1 MASKKDRIRY
11 IPIDERDRSTVRA
24 VILARSSNPGA
35 RPEDMESQVTQCADF
50 IRDMGWRLA
59 FPPYSFTESKTGM
72 RNVERPVL
80 DKVLKLAMDDEID
93 VIVCLRLARIDRRPG
108 RRYQAVETAR
118 DYGVEFRFPKYAADR
133 GRYPGGVA
141 GLLEQ
146 FRDDIVDEQEAK
158 NIHERMNPG
167 RMRRFEDGLPHGGA
181 NGPNYGYTPGERSA
195 TRHGRPKGVLK
206 WEVDEEKAQWV
217 RWMYTWVDEHA
228 PAEVSLRGMAREL
241 DRRGVLTPTGGREWA
256 ATQIKHILRN
266 PKYCGRGRNLRYAFS
281 WSEDRDQDT
290 KLVREVMNKVD
301 RLRDPVEWEK
311 NTLPISPE
319 AIPAIVTPEQ
329 WERVQVKL
337 KEAAALN
344 NRGGLRRTDEAATST
359 LLDGGY
365 LYCAECGGK
374 MNRHWMKKYPFPYY
388 RCFKSADRPSH
399 QHVDFSVPARHVDA
413 LARRLLAVAMTDP
426 EKILELA
433 SAAEGKWTEA
443 NADALLAAS
452 ALAAYRKRMADITAE
467 HDKLRA
473 ALSSLKGTGVGGDA
487 VSGIEMRLLQLDQDR
502 ATAESDYDRAM
513 PARDH
518 TQARADFLQA
528 MFTRRND
535 IFDLSGDTL
544 VVFPGEEVLR
554 VGELRV
560 RTREDGTSE
569 RYSVITTSQAA
580 ALLGVTVEELEP
592 MGFRVERGETL
603 TLDNEFGV
611 LETGVQLDVVETV
624 DVVEL
629 LLCKMPRDKFRRLLH
644 DLDAVVKITR
654 GRSRADIA
662 AGVKKIPLADR
673 VYLELLDTVI
683 IRTDV
688 KKLKT
693 SSYECLCSFG
703 PSPGAMS
710 TRITQTPAS
719 PCR

>member
-1 MASKKDRIRY
+1 M
-11 IPIDERDRSTVRA
+11 
-24 VILARSSNPGA
+24 
-35 RPEDMESQVTQCADF
+35 
-50 IRDMGWRLA
+50 
-59 FPPYSFTESKTGM
+59 
-72 RNVERPVL
+72 
-80 DKVLKLAMDDEID
+80 
-93 VIVCLRLARIDRRPG
+93 
-108 RRYQAVETAR
+108 
-118 DYGVEFRFPKYAADR
+118 
-133 GRYPGGVA
+133 
-141 GLLEQ
+141 
-146 FRDDIVDEQEAK
+146 
-158 NIHERMNPG
+158 
-167 RMRRFEDGLPHGGA
+167 
-181 NGPNYGYTPGERSA
+181 
-195 TRHGRPKGVLK
+195 GVLK
-206 WEVDEEKAQWV
+206 WEIEESKAQWV
-217 RWMYTWVDEHA
+217 RWMFDWVDSHP

-256 ATQIKHILRN
+256 ASQIKGILKN
-266 PKYCGRGRNLRYAFS
+266 PKYCGRGRNLRYS
-281 WSEDRDQDT
+281 SYWSQDRDPET
-290 KLVREVMNKVD
+290 KLVREVMYKVD
-301 RLRDPVEWEK
+301 RLKDPAEWESS
-311 NTLPISPE
+311 TLPISPD

-329 WERVQVKL
+329 CERVQVKL

-344 NRGGLRRTDEAATST
+344 NRGGPRRGDEFANSS
-359 LLDGGY
+359 LLEGGY

-399 QHVDFSVPARHVDA
+399 QHVDFSVPAKHVDA
-413 LARRLLAVAMTDP
+413 LARRMLAVAMTDP

-487 VSGIEMRLLQLDQDR
+487 VSGIELRLLQLDQDR
-502 ATAESDYDRAM
+502 AQAESDYDRAM

-518 TQARADFLQA
+518 TQAHADFLQQ

-544 VVFPGEEVLR
+544 VILPGEEVLR

-560 RTREDGTSE
+560 RIREDGTSE
-569 RYSVITTSQAA
+569 RYSVITTTQAA

-592 MGFRVERGETL
+592 MGFRIERGETL
-603 TLDNEFGV
+603 TLGNEFGV
-611 LETGVQLDVVETV
+611 PETSVQPDVVETA

-629 LLCKMPRDKFRRLLH
+629 LLCKTPRDKFRRLLH
-644 DLDAVVKITR
+644 DLDAVVKVTR

-673 VYLELLDTVI
+673 VYLELLGTVQV
-683 IRTDV
+683 RTDV
-688 KKLKT
+688 TKLKT
-693 SSYECLCSFG
+693 SSYGCLCSFG

-719 PCR
+719 PSPCR